1 MKFYQNGKWQI
12 ILFAILLFLVPNQS
26 MGADPGARP
35 EKIVVGY
42 MMVPN
47 PLIITKELSWIEKA
61 LDIPVEWVQFESGRH
76 VLNAISKKK
85 VDLALIGSTPCA
97 EGIANGLPIE
107 VVWVMAV
114 ITDGEALVV
123 RSDGG
128 IEKLADLVG
137 KKVAVPFG
145 STAHYVLKVALKLSN
160 IPANQINIINMDPG
174 QIMSAWDNGDIQAA
188 YVWNPVLSRMA
199 EKGGE
204 IILTS
209 KELAL
214 RGFPTADLFIA
225 RKDFADTYPQVVFKV
240 VNELNHATE
249 LCRNESNKA
258 VATVAKA
265 LGISP
270 DQALTGMEGMV
281 YLTAAEQ
288 KVGLYIGKLQWEF
301 GLYTLLKD
309 AADFLEEEGTLE
321 KSPPWPAFRRSINP
335 GHIDEIYRD
344 LKRPKY

>member
-1 MKFYQNGKWQI
+1 
-12 ILFAILLFLVPNQS
+12 L
-26 MGADPGARP
+26 
-35 EKIVVGY
+35 
-42 MMVPN
+42 
-47 PLIITKELSWIEKA
+47 TWIETA
-61 LDIPVEWVQFESGRH
+61 LGIPVEWVNFESGRH
-76 VLNAISKKK
+76 VLNAISQKK

-128 IEKLADLVG
+128 IEKFADLVG
-137 KKVAVPFG
+137 KNVAVPFG

-160 IPANQINIINMDPG
+160 IPAHQINIINMEPG
-174 QIMSAWDNGDIQAA
+174 QIMSAWDNGDIQGA

-199 EKGGE
+199 EKGGK

-225 RKDFADTYPQVVFKV
+225 RKEFADSYPQVVFEV
-240 VNELNHATE
+240 VNELNRATE

-265 LGISP
+265 LGISSE
-270 DQALTGMEGMV
+270 QALTGMEGMV

-288 KVGLYIGKLQWEF
+288 KVGLYIGKLRWEF

-321 KSPPWPAFRRSINP
+321 KSPPWPAFRGAINP
-335 GHIDEIYRD
+335 AYIDEIYRH
-344 LKRPKY
+344 LKRPEY